1 MRGYTDAAL
10 RVLVVDDN
18 IDTASM
24 LALML
29 RSWGHEAAVTYD
41 GPSAL
46 ARAVDFLP
54 DAVLLDIGL
63 PLLDGFE
70 VATRLR
76 SMPGLEGTLIVA
88 SSGYN
93 READLRRAAD
103 VGIDHYLVKPF
114 DPLRL
119 EQTLASC
126 RPKRRAIPA

>member
-1 MRGYTDAAL
+1 
-10 RVLVVDDN
+10 
-18 IDTASM
+18 
-24 LALML
+24 ML
-29 RSWGHEAAVTYD
+29 RSWGYEAAVTYD

-46 ARAVDFLP
+46 ARAVDFQP

-70 VATRLR
+70 VAKQLR
-76 SMPGLEGTLIVA
+76 SLPGLAGTLIVA

-93 READLRRAAD
+93 READLRRALE

-119 EQTLASC
+119 EQTLALC
-126 RPKRRAIPA
+126 RLRRQAIPA